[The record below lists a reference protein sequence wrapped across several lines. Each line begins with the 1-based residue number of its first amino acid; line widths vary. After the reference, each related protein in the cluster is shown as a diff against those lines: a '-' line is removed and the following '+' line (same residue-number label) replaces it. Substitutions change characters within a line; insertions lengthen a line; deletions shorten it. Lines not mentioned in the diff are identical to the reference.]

1 MKAIEQIQGK
11 IILANQMAE
20 LNRGRGVNIGM
31 FSPNTI
37 EVSIR
42 TNKGRAVFALVE
54 KPDAV
59 KLIHQ
64 IAAAL
69 GCKATI
75 EKTDTLFE
83 HFNPT
88 AER

>member
-1 MKAIEQIQGK
+1 MKSIEQIQQK
-11 IILANQMAE
+11 IYLENQKAE
-20 LNRGRGVNIGM
+20 LNRGRGVSISI
-31 FSPNTI
+31 FAPNVI

-42 TNKGRAVFALVE
+42 PNEGRAVFALVE

-64 IAAAL
+64 ISAAL

-75 EKTDTLFE
+75 EKTDALFE
-83 HFNPT
+83 YFNPT